1 MVVYSGR
8 GWVGGGSSERD
19 WIGITGP
26 ALHWRFSSGWGW
38 RGGSGGGSS
47 GGCGGGCG
55 GGCVW
60 LCLGIECEVMLFE
73 EAGCLG
79 CARRIWVEV
88 NEVAGAMGGV
98 RQGAVKGHDFDGE
111 PQSIGGSFL
120 Q

>member
-38 RGGSGGGSS
+38 RGGGAGCCGAGGGW
-47 GGCGGGCG
+47 GF
-55 GGCVW
+55 VW

-73 EAGCLG
+73 EATCLG